1 MCAYL
6 NSTHLFFFWFFES
19 FCLFLI
25 LLKHIFKSFLL
36 FYSSCTD

>member
-1 MCAYL
+1 MCAYFD
-6 NSTHLFFFWFFES
+6 STHHFFFDI